1 MKFKSVLWEELCPIY
16 VELDNKMEKIA
27 TGVFINI
34 FNNIFLLTAAHVI
47 DQAKNLK
54 KEISIPLKY
63 GLQNI
68 AGTLYHRYLEDGEYR
83 NDDMIDFSYY
93 KLDSRMIQILHEDFN
108 PLTENMIEISD
119 DFTFDFDKSIN
130 YIPLKDMRKKI
141 KLLYD
146 NPSIENM
153 EQIKYINNLRTEI
166 TITFAGYPNT
176 KSKMKKKYH
185 SSEQVFYHG
194 FGVDKNVYML
204 NNCSVLDNIL
214 ARFGEKGTMDNN
226 FNSTNFPKV
235 EGISGGGIYRLINT
249 KDGLDRKLIGIGH
262 TYKSKQ
268 HLFIGT
274 NIDLCLELIRRR
286 LLRELEE

>member
-54 KEISIPLKY
+54 KEISIPTKY

-119 DFTFDFDKSIN
+119 DFTFDSDKSIN

-153 EQIKYINNLRTEI
+153 EQIKYINNFRTEI

-176 KSKMKKKYH
+176 KSKMKEKYH

-214 ARFGEKGTMDNN
+214 ARFGERGTMDNN

>member
-54 KEISIPLKY
+54 KEISIPPKY

-153 EQIKYINNLRTEI
+153 EQIKYINNFRTEI

>member
-119 DFTFDFDKSIN
+119 DFTFDSDKSIN